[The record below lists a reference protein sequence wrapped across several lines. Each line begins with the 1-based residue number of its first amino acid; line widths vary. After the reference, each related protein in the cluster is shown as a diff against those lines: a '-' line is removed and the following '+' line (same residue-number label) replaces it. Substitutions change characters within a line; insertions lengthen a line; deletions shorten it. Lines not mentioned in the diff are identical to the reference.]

1 MSLHNALL
9 QDAREERF
17 LVLNSSHSSVRG
29 EVLQPIALCRAMLGG
44 TRGFVLPSH
53 GTSGRAACWAGRK
66 GWWCQGSA
74 RSWAAA
80 SAPPVRGWLHGYLCG
95 FSPAL
100 VQGEA
105 ECLGPD
111 CCVKSFRDVALG
123 FGLGGASEVGS
134 GIRWNL
140 ILLFCA
146 YGKPQ
151 ELSLTTTEVLCS
163 LCFLEITAN

>member
-1 MSLHNALL
+1 MVPGKRQELGCSLCSSCEGLVAWVSLWLL
-9 QDAREERF
+9 SCFGA
-17 LVLNSSHSSVRG
+17 
-29 EVLQPIALCRAMLGG
+29 
-44 TRGFVLPSH
+44 
-53 GTSGRAACWAGRK
+53 
-66 GWWCQGSA
+66 
-74 RSWAAA
+74 
-80 SAPPVRGWLHGYLCG
+80 
-95 FSPAL
+95 
-100 VQGEA
+100 GEA

-151 ELSLTTTEVLCS
+151 ELSLMTTEVLCS